1 MIYLFSYIVR
11 VEENLGFTM
20 LLLKPLTVFSTQNL
34 PLLGNIIKWYE
45 GYVRENQNELCI
57 SQSLYLLR
65 ILYKE
70 DGKDSF
76 TCISVSMSEQEAEQD
91 WIWIQEQLVPKVQF
105 YLWLGWEPIVAQV
118 THSWPRRRAVY
129 PRLVVNYVF
138 IQVPTQL

>member
-11 VEENLGFTM
+11 VEVNLGFTM

-34 PLLGNIIKWYE
+34 HLSGNIIKWYE

-57 SQSLYLLR
+57 CQSLYLLR

-76 TCISVSMSEQEAEQD
+76 TCISVSMSEHEAEQD

-105 YLWLGWEPIVAQV
+105 YLWLGWEPSAAQD
-118 THSWPRRRAVY
+118 THTCPRRLPAPGRKL
-129 PRLVVNYVF
+129 RF
-138 IQVPTQL
+138 